1 MSMSEREMFIYKPSN
16 FGLPTV
22 FRPSRWKC
30 FEWRRYGG
38 LTLRCNTR
46 GQSKVCVC
54 VVATHK
60 EIYTYTYIYIVYV
73 IDVYIHI
80 YIYMYNCIYIYIN
93 NYINIYIT
101 YTLRIHSRGS
111 SDASMAT
118 IDNCLCLFTTI
129 PVPSWCPRGPQC
141 QATLRDTCPEAVVA
155 ESGIPCVFFV
165 WSQFPCS
172 EFSLFFYDVPS
183 GYLT

>member
-93 NYINIYIT
+93 NYINIYI
-101 YTLRIHSRGS
+101 LRIHYVYIVG
-111 SDASMAT
+111 DPLM
-118 IDNCLCLFTTI
+118 
-129 PVPSWCPRGPQC
+129 
-141 QATLRDTCPEAVVA
+141 QAWRR
-155 ESGIPCVFFV
+155 
-165 WSQFPCS
+165 
-172 EFSLFFYDVPS
+172 
-183 GYLT
+183 